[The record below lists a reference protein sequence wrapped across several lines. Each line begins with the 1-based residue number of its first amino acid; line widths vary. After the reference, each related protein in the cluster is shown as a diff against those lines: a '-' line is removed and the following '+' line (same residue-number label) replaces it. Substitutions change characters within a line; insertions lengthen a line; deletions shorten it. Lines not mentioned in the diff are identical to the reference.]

1 MIPAAYTSLTSYSGQ
16 GSSSSLSFLL
26 QQSLLGLTSEKAGRY
41 ALPAKGRHEVF
52 VMSVLCFGMY
62 VLVVVLFSMT
72 LIIYLV

>member
-1 MIPAAYTSLTSYSGQ
+1 M
-16 GSSSSLSFLL
+16 
-26 QQSLLGLTSEKAGRY
+26 LLGLTSVEAGRY